1 VGVGLW
7 NWLLSPQGLTPHGF
21 CLTWAPGLLWLH
33 AGADAIIGLAY
44 FSIPLALIWLGRLR
58 PHVKHYWIVY
68 LFGAFILACGTTHFM
83 SILTLWVPAYGI
95 EGLIKLVTAALSV
108 ATAAI
113 LWPLVPRLAALPSSQ
128 DLAETNAAL
137 AAKVVEQAETARL
150 LRESEAAL
158 RAAKSELETRVA
170 ERTAALSA
178 ALAERDDAL
187 RSLAASEAEYRTSF
201 ESAAV
206 GKVLAEPVSAVI
218 QRVNP
223 AFAHMLGYAPEE
235 LVGTNAWDLSF
246 PEDDEGA
253 RQAWGRL
260 MSGEDQVYIR
270 EKPYRRRDG
279 SPLWSRISATVVRDD
294 RGVPIRT
301 YAVIENIDE
310 RRKAELAA
318 REYEA
323 RLRLAV
329 ESAQIGVWEID
340 FAKGQARLDERAS
353 AMTWGQVPPEVWL
366 PLEGPEFTGWVARI
380 HPDDRPVRDATV
392 KAVREGVKDV
402 AQMEYRVR
410 RPDGAWGW
418 QSHWRAVVERDPK
431 TNAPTR
437 VLGIIM
443 DTTQRALAEVELR
456 ATLAQRD
463 LLLREVYHRV
473 KNNLQI
479 VDGLVMMQARQL
491 KDPAAAQAL
500 AGLRSRI
507 YALGLVHHQLMASTN
522 LETFDLGPFLQELVR
537 NILDGGDHDAV
548 ALELDVEPLQ
558 VDFDF
563 AIPLGLLVTELV
575 TNALKH
581 ALRDGRGR
589 IKVACRPSPDGRVL
603 LSVADDG
610 PGRAAGDGGTGLG
623 SIIIAGL
630 VGQLDGEMTTRNAPG
645 FVTEISLRTPERT

>member
-1 VGVGLW
+1 
-7 NWLLSPQGLTPHGF
+7 
-21 CLTWAPGLLWLH
+21 
-33 AGADAIIGLAY
+33 
-44 FSIPLALIWLGRLR
+44 
-58 PHVKHYWIVY
+58 
-68 LFGAFILACGTTHFM
+68 M
-83 SILTLWVPAYGI
+83 
-95 EGLIKLVTAALSV
+95 
-108 ATAAI
+108 
-113 LWPLVPRLAALPSSQ
+113 VPRLGAI
-128 DLAETNAAL
+128 
-137 AAKVVEQAETARL
+137 
-150 LRESEAAL
+150 
-158 RAAKSELETRVA
+158 
-170 ERTAALSA
+170 LS
-178 ALAERDDAL
+178 ERDDAL

-223 AFAHMLGYAPEE
+223 AFAHMLGYEPED

-253 RQAWGRL
+253 RLAWGRL
-260 MSGEDQVYIR
+260 MSGEAQVYIR

-279 SPLWSRISATVVRDD
+279 TPVWARISASVVRDD
-294 RGVPIRT
+294 QGVPIRT

-353 AMTWGQVPPEVWL
+353 AMTWGQVPAEIWL
-366 PLEGPEFTGWVARI
+366 PLDGPEFAGWVARI
-380 HPDDRPVRDATV
+380 HPDDRPVRDAAV
-392 KAVREGVKDV
+392 KAVREGAKDV
-402 AQMEYRVR
+402 VQMEYRVR

-418 QSHWRAVVERDPK
+418 QSHWRAIVERDPK
-431 TNAPTR
+431 TDAPTR

-491 KDPAAAQAL
+491 KDPTAAEAL
-500 AGLRSRI
+500 AGLRSRV

-548 ALELDVEPLQ
+548 SLDLDVEPLQ

-589 IKVACRPSPDGRVL
+589 IMVSCRPSPDGRVL

-610 PGRAAGDGGTGLG
+610 PGRVANDGGGAGLG

-645 FVTEISLRTPERT
+645 LVTEITLRTPERT

>member
-1 VGVGLW
+1 MPPSDRDGGLSGEGAVGVGLW
-7 NWLLSPQGLTPHGF
+7 NWLLSP
-21 CLTWAPGLLWLH
+21 
-33 AGADAIIGLAY
+33 IG
-44 FSIPLALIWLGRLR
+44 
-58 PHVKHYWIVY
+58 
-68 LFGAFILACGTTHFM
+68 
-83 SILTLWVPAYGI
+83 
-95 EGLIKLVTAALSV
+95 
-108 ATAAI
+108 ATAAHPQMARSLTALQVVSDLTLCLACLSLFAALMWLTRI
-113 LWPLVPRLAALPSSQ
+113 RRELIARPVVLLIALATLATALSQAMAATTPGAPPTTLESLARLIAMGLDVAAVIAFWPMVPRLGAI
-128 DLAETNAAL
+128 
-137 AAKVVEQAETARL
+137 
-150 LRESEAAL
+150 
-158 RAAKSELETRVA
+158 
-170 ERTAALSA
+170 LSD
-178 ALAERDDAL
+178 RDEAL

-206 GKVLAEPVSAVI
+206 GKVLADPVSAAI
-218 QRVNP
+218 QRVNK
-223 AFAHMLGYAPEE
+223 AFAQMLGYEPED

-253 RQAWGRL
+253 RKAWGRL
-260 MSGEDQVYIR
+260 MSGEDQVYVR

-279 SPLWSRISATVVRDD
+279 SAVWARISASVVRDD
-294 RGVPIRT
+294 QGVPVRT

-310 RRKAELAA
+310 RRHAELAA

-329 ESAQIGVWEID
+329 ESAQIAVWELD
-340 FAKGQARLDERAS
+340 FAKGMGRLDERAS
-353 AMTWGQVPPEVWL
+353 AMTWGQVPAEVWL
-366 PLEGPEFTGWVARI
+366 PLDGPEFAGWVARI
-380 HPDDRPVRDATV
+380 HPDDRPLRDAAV
-392 KAVREGVKDV
+392 KAVRDGAKDV
-402 AQMEYRVR
+402 VQMEYRVR

-418 QSHWRAVVERDPK
+418 QSHWRAIVERDPQ
-431 TNAPTR
+431 TDAPTR
-437 VLGIIM
+437 VLGVIM

-491 KDPAAAQAL
+491 KDSEAGAAL
-500 AGLRSRI
+500 AGLRSRV

-548 ALELDVEPLQ
+548 ALELDVQPLQ

-581 ALRDGRGR
+581 SLREGRGR
-589 IKVACRPSPDGRVL
+589 IKVACRPSTDGRVL

-610 PGRAAGDGGTGLG
+610 PGRTSDGEGAGLG

-645 FVTEISLRTPERT
+645 LVTEITLRTPERT

>member
-1 VGVGLW
+1 MGLW
-7 NWLLSPQGLTPHGF
+7 NWLLGPQGLTPHGF

-33 AGADAIIGLAY
+33 AGADAVIGLAY
-44 FSIPLALIWLGRLR
+44 FSIPLALVWLGRLR
-58 PHVKHYWIVY
+58 PDVKHYWIVY

-95 EGLIKLVTAALSV
+95 EGLIKLVTAGLSV
-108 ATAAI
+108 ATAVI
-113 LWPLVPRLAALPSSQ
+113 LWPLVPRLAGLPSAT
-128 DLAETNAAL
+128 DLAKTNSTL
-137 AAKVVEQAETARL
+137 ASKIAEQEETARL
-150 LRESEAAL
+150 LRESEAEI
-158 RAAKSELETRVA
+158 RIAKAHLEDRVA

-178 ALAERDDAL
+178 ALAERDEAL
-187 RSLAASEAEYRTSF
+187 RSLALSESEYRMSF
-201 ESAAV
+201 EAAAV
-206 GKVLAEPVSAVI
+206 GKVLADPVSAII

-223 AFAHMLGYAPEE
+223 AFAHMLGYEPDD

-246 PEDDEGA
+246 PEDDAGA
-253 RQAWGRL
+253 RVAWGQL
-260 MSGEDQVYIR
+260 MSGESPIYRR
-270 EKPYRRRDG
+270 EKPYRHRDG
-279 SPLWSRISATVVRDD
+279 SAIWARISATVVRDEAG
-294 RGVPIRT
+294 RPLRT

-310 RRKAELAA
+310 RRRAELAL
-318 REYEA
+318 RDYEA

-340 FAKGQARLDERAS
+340 YLNGRGRLDERAS
-353 AMTWGQVPPEVWL
+353 AMTAGQVPPNVWL
-366 PLEGPEFTGWVARI
+366 PLDGPEFTDWVTRI
-380 HPDDRPVRDATV
+380 HPDDRPARDAANQAVRDGA
-392 KAVREGVKDV
+392 KDV
-402 AQMEYRVR
+402 VQMEYRVR
-410 RPDGAWGW
+410 RIDGLWVW
-418 QSHWRAVVERDPK
+418 LSHWRAVVERDPV
-431 TNAPTR
+431 TDAPTR

-443 DTTQRALAEVELR
+443 DTTARALAETELR
-456 ATLAQRD
+456 NTLAQRD

-491 KDPAAAQAL
+491 KDPAAAVAL
-500 AGLRSRI
+500 AGLRSRV

-548 ALELDVEPLQ
+548 TLELDVEPLQ

-610 PGRAAGDGGTGLG
+610 PGRAAEDSGTGLG

-645 FVTEISLRTPERT
+645 LVTEISLRTPERT

>member
-1 VGVGLW
+1 MGLW
-7 NWLLSPQGLTPHGF
+7 NWLLGPQGLTPHGF

-33 AGADAIIGLAY
+33 AGADAVIGLAY
-44 FSIPLALIWLGRLR
+44 FSIPLALVWLGRLR
-58 PHVKHYWIVY
+58 PDVKHYWIVY

-95 EGLIKLVTAALSV
+95 EGLIKLVTAGLSV
-108 ATAAI
+108 ATAVI
-113 LWPLVPRLAALPSSQ
+113 LWPLVPRLAGLPSAT
-128 DLAETNAAL
+128 DLAKTNSTL
-137 AAKVVEQAETARL
+137 ASKIAEQEETARL
-150 LRESEAAL
+150 LRESEAEI
-158 RAAKSELETRVA
+158 RIAKAHLEDRVA

-178 ALAERDDAL
+178 ALAERDEAL
-187 RSLAASEAEYRTSF
+187 RSLALSESEYRMSF
-201 ESAAV
+201 EAAAV
-206 GKVLAEPVSAVI
+206 GKVLADPVSAII

-223 AFAHMLGYAPEE
+223 AFAHMLGYEPDD

-246 PEDDEGA
+246 PEDDAGA
-253 RQAWGRL
+253 RVAWGQL
-260 MSGEDQVYIR
+260 MSGESPIYRR
-270 EKPYRRRDG
+270 EKPYRHRDG
-279 SPLWSRISATVVRDD
+279 SAIWARISATVVRDEAG
-294 RGVPIRT
+294 RPLRT

-310 RRKAELAA
+310 RRRAELAL
-318 REYEA
+318 RDYEA

-340 FAKGQARLDERAS
+340 YLNGRGRLDERAS
-353 AMTWGQVPPEVWL
+353 AMTAGQVPPNIWL
-366 PLEGPEFTGWVARI
+366 PLDGPEFTDWVTRI
-380 HPDDRPVRDATV
+380 HPDDRPARDAANQAVRDGA
-392 KAVREGVKDV
+392 KDV
-402 AQMEYRVR
+402 VQMEYRVR
-410 RPDGAWGW
+410 RIDGLWVW
-418 QSHWRAVVERDPK
+418 LSHWRAVVERDPV
-431 TNAPTR
+431 TDAPTR

-443 DTTQRALAEVELR
+443 DTTARALAETELR
-456 ATLAQRD
+456 NTLAQRD

-491 KDPAAAQAL
+491 KDPAAAVAL
-500 AGLRSRI
+500 AGLRSRV

-548 ALELDVEPLQ
+548 TLELDVEPLQ

-610 PGRAAGDGGTGLG
+610 PGRAAEDSGTGLG

-645 FVTEISLRTPERT
+645 LVTEISLRTPERT